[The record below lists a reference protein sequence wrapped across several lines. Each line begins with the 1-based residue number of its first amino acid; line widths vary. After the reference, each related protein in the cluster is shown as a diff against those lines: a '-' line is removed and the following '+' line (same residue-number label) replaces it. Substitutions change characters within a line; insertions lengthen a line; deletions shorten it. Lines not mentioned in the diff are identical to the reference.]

1 MTAQNPRRSRRRW
14 ARYAS
19 IVLVLGG
26 VLLVAEAVLTLAWQ
40 EPISAISSS
49 REQQRLEREA
59 DTQTAEAL
67 ADARRLPDT
76 QTTARRARELAARF
90 RRRLPDM
97 GAFGRLTLPTLNR
110 TYIVSHDDDVQAAL
124 EAGPAHYPDTP
135 LPGQGATVGIA
146 GHRTTYGAP
155 FRMLHKLRKND
166 PVVLEMPYG
175 RFRYRVEKVITVL
188 PSEVWV
194 KRPIGR
200 ERLLLSASHPP
211 YGATHRLVAFAR
223 LTRIELIDGRGEE
236 REANRRGEQ
245 Q

>member
-1 MTAQNPRRSRRRW
+1 M
-14 ARYAS
+14 
-19 IVLVLGG
+19 LVLGG

-40 EPISAISSS
+40 EPISAFTSS

-59 DTQTAEAL
+59 RAQTAVAL
-67 ADARRLPDT
+67 ADARRLADGRRLADT
-76 QTTARRARELAARF
+76 QSASRRARELAARF
-90 RRRLPDM
+90 RRRLRDM
-97 GAFGRLTLPTLNR
+97 SPFGRLTLPTLKR
-110 TYIVSHDDDVQAAL
+110 SYIVSHDDDVQAAL
-124 EAGPAHYPDTP
+124 KAGPAHYPDTP
-135 LPGQGATVGIA
+135 APGEGATVGIA

-155 FRMLHKLRKND
+155 FRMLHELRKND

-211 YGATHRLVAFAR
+211 YGATYRLVAFAR
-223 LTRIELIDGRGEE
+223 LTRIELVDGGVTRNGKRTGAATKE
-236 REANRRGEQ
+236 
-245 Q
+245 

>member
-1 MTAQNPRRSRRRW
+1 MTGTNPRRSRRRL

-19 IVLVLGG
+19 IVLLFGG
-26 VLLVAEAVLTLAWQ
+26 VLLVAEAVLTLTWQ

-49 REQQRLEREA
+49 REQQRLERDA
-59 DTQTAEAL
+59 SAQRTAAV
-67 ADARRLPDT
+67 ADARLLRDT
-76 QTTARRARELAARF
+76 RSTSRRARELAARF
-90 RRRLPDM
+90 RRRLPAM
-97 GAFGRLTLPTLNR
+97 GAFGRLTLPTLKR
-110 TYIVSHDDDVQAAL
+110 DYIVSHDADVQAAL
-124 EAGPAHYPDTP
+124 ETGPAHYPDTP
-135 LPGQGATVGIA
+135 LPGEGATVGIA

-155 FRMLHKLRKND
+155 FRMLHKLRKGD

-175 RFRYRVEKVITVL
+175 RFRYRIEKVITVL

-223 LTRIELIDGRGEE
+223 LTRIELVDGGVTRSLD
-236 REANRRGEQ
+236 
-245 Q
+245 